1 MRRHMGKRLGGLLA
15 VLGCMVASDAH
26 AQFAN
31 RSLGGG
37 VSFIKLFGG
46 ASRAGTATGVDFAV
60 PLTLEGS
67 LYIENGFDIY
77 AHIPVMLVNV
87 TSGADTPSGRGLIFG
102 TGGHLGVRYLF
113 SEETLRPYVGVEIAG
128 FVLLTKASPV
138 VFIGPG
144 AMVGLDYFVS
154 DTVTIGARGF
164 FDLFIELN
172 VDPRPA
178 VGGGVAV
185 AAYF

>member
-1 MRRHMGKRLGGLLA
+1 MRGHMGKRLGGLLV
-15 VLGCMVASDAH
+15 VLGCVVSFDAH

-46 ASRAGTATGVDFAV
+46 GKGTGVDFAV

-67 LYIENGFDIY
+67 LYIESGFDIY

-87 TSGADTPSGRGLIFG
+87 TTGADTPSGRGLVFG
-102 TGGHLGVRYLF
+102 SGGHLGVRYLF
-113 SEETLRPYVGVEIAG
+113 SEETLRPYVGIELAG
-128 FVLLTKASPV
+128 FVLLLKNAPV

-144 AMVGLDYFVS
+144 ATVGLDYFVS
-154 DTVTIGARGF
+154 DTITIGARGF

-178 VGGGVAV
+178 VGGGIAA

>member
-1 MRRHMGKRLGGLLA
+1 MRSDMGKRLAGLLA
-15 VLGCMVASDAH
+15 VLAVGLAGEAH

-46 ASRAGTATGVDFAV
+46 NSRAGVTGVDFAV

-77 AHIPVMLVNV
+77 AHVPVMLVSV
-87 TSGADTPSGRGLIFG
+87 TAGADTPDGRGLIFG
-102 TGGHLGVRYLF
+102 SGGHLGVRFLF
-113 SEETLRPYVGVEIAG
+113 AEETLRPYVGIEVAG
-128 FVLLTKASPV
+128 FVLLAKTTV

-144 AMVGLDYFVS
+144 ATVGLDYFVA
-154 DTVTIGARGF
+154 DTISIGARAF

-178 VGGGVAV
+178 VGGGIAA

>member
-1 MRRHMGKRLGGLLA
+1 MPTDMRKSLGGWVA
-15 VLGCMVASDAH
+15 VLGMLVAGQAH

-37 VSFIKLFGG
+37 IGFIKLFGG
-46 ASRAGTATGVDFAV
+46 GSQRAGVTGVDFAV
-60 PLTLEGS
+60 PLTIEGS

-77 AHIPVMLVNV
+77 AHVPLMLVNV
-87 TSGADTPSGRGLIFG
+87 TSGAATTSGRGLIFG

-113 SEETLRPYVGVEIAG
+113 SEETLRPYVGLEAAA
-128 FVLLTKASPV
+128 FVLLAQTTV
-138 VFIGPG
+138 VLGGGGVIAG
-144 AMVGLDYFVS
+144 VDYFVA
-154 DTVTIGARGF
+154 DTVSIGARGF

-178 VGGGVAV
+178 VGGAVSVAI
-185 AAYF
+185 YF